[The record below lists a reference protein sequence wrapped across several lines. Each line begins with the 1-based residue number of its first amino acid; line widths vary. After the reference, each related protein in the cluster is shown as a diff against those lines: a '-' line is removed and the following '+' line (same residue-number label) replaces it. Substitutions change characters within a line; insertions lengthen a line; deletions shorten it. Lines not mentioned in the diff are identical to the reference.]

1 MLDILYDFIQS
12 SKFHKLKLEEFNQLF
27 NQDVSSYLDEM
38 VNQGELIFENHYYI
52 KFDSSI
58 YVKGKIRINPKGFG
72 FIDYEDCS
80 YYVDKNNT
88 LNALDQDFVVG
99 KKIQYLD
106 SDEVEIIKIL
116 NHNISKV
123 TGVIRLKKQPVFFC
137 DNQKI
142 TKKIELL
149 NPTDFKLVD
158 GHKVVVEI
166 VEYGKVLKGNITE
179 ILGHKDEVG
188 VDILS
193 ILVNHDIDTKFSD
206 AVLEEVNHIN
216 DIIEIGLRK
225 DLRSLLT
232 ITIDGEDAK
241 DLDDAI
247 SIVKEN
253 ENTRLYVHIA
263 DVAYYVKENSEI
275 DLCAR
280 ERGTSVYVVDRVVPM
295 LPQYLSNGICSL
307 HANVD
312 RYTLTVEI
320 LFDKHGE
327 IVEYEIYSSV
337 INSDYRTSYNEIN
350 ELLNGNMAM
359 YAKYEEIY
367 PMCVDA
373 LNLSN
378 QILNLRKKQGLID
391 FDTKEAKIIVNEKGK
406 VKEIEIV
413 KRNKVHR
420 LIENFMISANEC
432 VAEFMTYQSLPA
444 LYRVHLAPEECKI
457 REFIKF
463 LKALGIKNKINTHN
477 IHPLQLQSV
486 LNQVKKLDSY
496 PLISKVLLRSMQKA
510 YYEENCLGHFGL
522 SLDHYL
528 HFTSPIR
535 RYPDL
540 VVHRSLHYFLFEQQ
554 FNKMDAYLLKL
565 QNIGKQASIKER
577 KAIDAEREVED
588 LKKCEYMKN
597 KIGSVYTG
605 IISGIQNFG
614 IFVELDNTVEGL
626 VRLKEISGN
635 PKYNE
640 TLKQVSSKYKN
651 YRIGDKVKVKIIN
664 VDILSKTI
672 DFKLIEKGNA
682 NEKNRRSKQ
691 KGKA

>member
-1 MLDILYDFIQS
+1 MLDMLYDFIQS

-38 VNQGELIFENHYYI
+38 VNQGDLIFDNGYYI

-72 FIDYEDCS
+72 FIDQESES

-88 LNALDQDFVVG
+88 LNALDQDFVIG
-99 KKIQYLD
+99 KKIKYLD
-106 SDEVEIIKIL
+106 SDEVEVIKIL
-116 NHNISKV
+116 HHGITKV
-123 TGVIRLKKQPVFFC
+123 VGLIRLKNQLLFLC

-142 TKKIELL
+142 TKKIEIL
-149 NPTDFKLVD
+149 NAKDFKLVD

-166 VEYGKVLKGNITE
+166 IEYGKILKGNITE

-193 ILVNHDIDTKFSD
+193 ILVNHDIDTKFSES
-206 AVLEEVNHIN
+206 VLEEIN
-216 DIIEIGLRK
+216 QIDDIIQVGTRK
-225 DLRSLLT
+225 DLRNLLT

-247 SIVKEN
+247 SIIKE
-253 ENTRLYVHIA
+253 EDKTKLYVHIA
-263 DVAYYVKENSEI
+263 DVAHYVKEDSEI

-295 LPQYLSNGICSL
+295 LPQYLSNGVCSL

-327 IVEYEIYSSV
+327 IVEYEIYPSV

-350 ELLNGNMAM
+350 ELLNGNMEM

-367 PMCVDA
+367 PMCVEA

-378 QILNLRKKQGLID
+378 QILNLRKKQGSID
-391 FDTKEAKIIVNEKGK
+391 FDTKEAKVIVDEKGK
-406 VKEIEIV
+406 VKDIEIV

-444 LYRVHLAPEECKI
+444 LYRVHLAPEEGKI

-463 LKALGIKNKINTHN
+463 LKVLGIKNKINTHN

-522 SLDHYL
+522 ALDHYL

-565 QNIGKQASIKER
+565 QDIGKQASIKER

-626 VRLKEISGN
+626 VRLKEINGN

-651 YRIGDKVKVKIIN
+651 YRIGDKVKVKVIN
-664 VDILSKTI
+664 VDTLSKTI
-672 DFKLIEKGNA
+672 DFKLIEKGNV